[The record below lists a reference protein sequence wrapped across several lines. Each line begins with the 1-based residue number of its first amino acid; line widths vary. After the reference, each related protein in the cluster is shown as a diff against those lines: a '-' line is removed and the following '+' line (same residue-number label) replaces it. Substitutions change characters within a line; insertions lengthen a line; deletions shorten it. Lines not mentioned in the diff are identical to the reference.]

1 MANYQPH
8 ESQTAMILAV
18 QIPTL
23 AIMLL
28 VLAARF
34 LDRAYFT
41 GRLLASD
48 WLIIPASFFVVACN
62 AILVAGLST
71 GMSWHVWDIKEDWII
86 TDLKLT
92 LAYRLLFGASAAL
105 MKISICLTY
114 MHLFPQS
121 KVNMWFC
128 RCMIAYCAIAG
139 FIFIFITTFA
149 CNPVSEF
156 WNPFGLHRNCRNEEE
171 ILMAA
176 VIQKATSEVV
186 VFAWPVYFIWTLK
199 LARTV
204 RVGLSILFSVGSVV
218 SAIGLVK
225 IWYVW
230 YAFTHVD
237 GDISWH
243 AVRLMLIETVEL
255 NLCLICVCLP
265 HVKRIIKMLCCFRLR
280 RRDRMTSEVR
290 DNNAAAA
297 TAADD
302 AAGAYQHK
310 TLTIDFADVQY
321 PAPIPL
327 RPLARRR
334 SDPFSISDFTN
345 ADPPLPRSTTLA
357 SLRSAGSVTMP
368 DAPRPQLRP
377 SSPWSSPHSYR
388 PRLVAPR
395 MVAPSADFD
404 VTETIHAI
412 YRSGSLSSR
421 LTGDVPP
428 QSAQQYAPPPQH
440 ECVSPPQSPPQV
452 RQKRRTPKQKQGSP
466 SLPRSPG
473 SMNLRREV
481 PPPRPPPKYRG
492 AKAEGGGLDDDR
504 E

>member
-1 MANYQPH
+1 
-8 ESQTAMILAV
+8 
-18 QIPTL
+18 
-23 AIMLL
+23 
-28 VLAARF
+28 
-34 LDRAYFT
+34 
-41 GRLLASD
+41 
-48 WLIIPASFFVVACN
+48 
-62 AILVAGLST
+62 
-71 GMSWHVWDIKEDWII
+71 MSLHVWDIKEDWIT

-92 LAYRLLFGASAAL
+92 LAYRLLFGASAVL
-105 MKISICLTY
+105 INVSICLAY

-139 FIFIFITTFA
+139 VVFIFVTTFA

-156 WNPFGLHRNCRNEEE
+156 WNPFGLHSNHRNEEE
-171 ILMAA
+171 ILIAA
-176 VIQKATSEVV
+176 VIQKSTSEIV

-204 RVGLSILFSVGSVV
+204 RVGLSILFSAGSVV

-230 YAFTHVD
+230 YAFTHGD

-255 NLCLICVCLP
+255 NLCLVCACLP

-290 DNNAAAA
+290 DDDNAAAA
-297 TAADD
+297 AAP
-302 AAGAYQHK
+302 AVAYQHK
-310 TLTIDFADVQY
+310 TLTIDFADVHH

-334 SDPFSISDFTN
+334 SDPFSLSDFTN
-345 ADPPLPRSTTLA
+345 PDDPPLPRSTTLA

-368 DAPRPQLRP
+368 DAPRPRLRP
-377 SSPWSSPHSYR
+377 SSPLSSPHSYR

-421 LTGDVPP
+421 LTGGDVPP
-428 QSAQQYAPPPQH
+428 PPPIQQGAPPPQQ
-440 ECVSPPQSPPQV
+440 CASPLQRYCASPPQSPPQV
-452 RQKRRTPKQKQGSP
+452 KQQRRTPKQKRGSP

-473 SMNLRREV
+473 SMDLRREA
-481 PPPRPPPKYRG
+481 PRPPPPKYRG
-492 AKAEGGGLDDDR
+492 AKAEGGGLDDDDDR